1 MELVRL
7 GAPLLWVWWLRVNG
21 LWGLGYGVAEE
32 AVDEGRCL
40 GRGGEEATM

>member
-7 GAPLLWVWWLRVNG
+7 GAPLLWVLVAAGEW